1 MKLDVKTYV
10 GEVYEYLK
18 SEIKTLEEKGIKPK
32 FAIYQIGDNPASN
45 KYISNKIKKAES
57 IGIEVNHIK
66 LTRRDDNKYDVEEN
80 GIPNVWD
87 DEYLAHDMS
96 VADLPKIL
104 QLPVSEDEEY
114 LTNCIPSDIDLDG
127 LSEYSKSKFYTSTLK
142 ADSTVDFFI
151 PCTAKGV
158 ISYMEE
164 LTGGDLTGKSV
175 LIISRSDIVGRPLA
189 KLALDADMMV
199 TVAHSKISKENIL
212 KMAENVDFI
221 VSGIGIGH
229 YFNQDEIPEGVAFI
243 DVGIDYKD
251 GKMVGDLEVYETDTA
266 NFDFTPVPGGVGQLT
281 VASLLSNVVDW
292 YME

>member
-18 SEIKTLEEKGIKPK
+18 SEIKALEEKGIKPK

-66 LTRRDDNKYDVEEN
+66 LTRRGDGKYDVEEN
-80 GIPNVWD
+80 GTCNVWD

-96 VADLPKIL
+96 VADMPKIL
-104 QLPVSEDEEY
+104 QLPVNKDEEY

-127 LSEYSKSKFYTSTLK
+127 LSEYSKSKFYASTLK
-142 ADSTVDFFI
+142 PHSVVDFFI

-164 LTGGDLTGKSV
+164 LHGDLTGKSV

-212 KMAENVDFI
+212 KMSENVDFI

-229 YFNQDEIPEGVAFI
+229 YFNQDEIPEGVTFI

-251 GKMVGDLEVYETDTA
+251 GKMVGDLEVYDADTA

>member
-18 SEIKTLEEKGIKPK
+18 GEVKALEEKGIKPK

-57 IGIEVNHIK
+57 IGIEVDHIK
-66 LTRRDDNKYDVEEN
+66 LTRRDDDKYDVEEN

-87 DEYLAHDMS
+87 DEYLAHDLS
-96 VADLPKIL
+96 VADMPKIL

-142 ADSTVDFFI
+142 PHSTVDFFI

-164 LTGGDLTGKSV
+164 LHGDLTGKSV
-175 LIISRSDIVGRPLA
+175 LIISRSDIVGKPLA

-229 YFNQDEIPEGVAFI
+229 YFNQDEIPEGVTFI

>member
-1 MKLDVKTYV
+1 MTGHPKADIFDI
-10 GEVYEYLK
+10 
-18 SEIKTLEEKGIKPK
+18 SNLEEEL
-32 FAIYQIGDNPASN
+32 Y
-45 KYISNKIKKAES
+45 
-57 IGIEVNHIK
+57 
-66 LTRRDDNKYDVEEN
+66 EE
-80 GIPNVWD
+80 
-87 DEYLAHDMS
+87 DM
-96 VADLPKIL
+96 PKIL
-104 QLPVSEDEEY
+104 QLPVSKNEEY
-114 LTNCIPSDIDLDG
+114 LTDFIHQDVDLDG
-127 LSEYSKSKFYTSTLK
+127 LSLVSKMKFYTANIKPNSE
-142 ADSTVDFFI
+142 VDFFV

-164 LTGGDLTGKSV
+164 LHGDLTGKSV

-229 YFNQDEIPEGVAFI
+229 YFNQDEIPEGVTFI

-251 GKMVGDLEVYETDTA
+251 GKMVGDLEVYEADTA
-266 NFDFTPVPGGVGQLT
+266 NFNFTPVPGGVGQLT